1 LSFIFKEFIYNKGG
15 KMKFTKKKTKTII
28 DEGNKEKEG
37 EDLPTQ
43 EDVEAAKDMLAAMMG
58 PPPEEEMPSTFMMY
72 GDVNEE
78 RAADIVSALLLL
90 GDKKRVKKA
99 QDKLPEGEELDDIT
113 FYLSTY
119 GGSADDMMAIY
130 DMMRLTKENRDI
142 ETIGM
147 GKIMSAGT
155 LILAAGTRGKRKIMK
170 NCRVMIHAVS
180 AGSMG
185 TIHNLVNEME
195 EIQNIQ
201 DAYIAALCAETLL
214 TKRQLKK
221 MLDQKV
227 NVYLTA
233 EEAVEYGL
241 ADEVI

>member
-1 LSFIFKEFIYNKGG
+1 
-15 KMKFTKKKTKTII
+15 MKFTKKKTKTII
-28 DEGNKEKEG
+28 DNDDNITEG
-37 EDLPTQ
+37 EDVPTKEEIEQ
-43 EDVEAAKDMLAAMMG
+43 AKELMQTLMS
-58 PPPEEEMPSTFMMY
+58 PPPEEEIPSTFMLY

-90 GDKKRVKKA
+90 GDKKRVQKA
-99 QDKLPEGEELDDIT
+99 KNKLPEGEELDDIT

-119 GGSADDMMAIY
+119 GGSADDMMSIY
-130 DMMRLTKENRDI
+130 DMMRLTKKNRDI

-155 LILAAGTRGKRKIMK
+155 LILAGGTRGKRKIMK

-185 TIHNLVNEME
+185 TIHNLQNEME

-201 DAYIAALCAETLL
+201 DSYIAALCKETLL

>member
-1 LSFIFKEFIYNKGG
+1 
-15 KMKFTKKKTKTII
+15 MKFAKKKTKTII
-28 DEGNKEKEG
+28 DEGSKENKEEIEAPTEEELEQAKE
-37 EDLPTQ
+37 L
-43 EDVEAAKDMLAAMMG
+43 MAAMMG
-58 PPPEEEMPSTFMMY
+58 GSPEEDMPSTFMMY

-78 RAADIVSALLLL
+78 RAADIISALLLL
-90 GDKKRVKKA
+90 GDKKRVEKAKK
-99 QDKLPEGEELDDIT
+99 KLPEGEELDDIT

-119 GGSADDMMAIY
+119 GGSADDMMSIY
-130 DMMRLTKENRDI
+130 DMMRLTKKNRDI
-142 ETIGM
+142 EVIGM

-155 LILAAGTRGKRKIMK
+155 LLLAAGTRGKRKIMK

-185 TIHNLVNEME
+185 TIHNLQNEME

-201 DAYIAALCAETLL
+201 DLYITALCAETLL

>member
-1 LSFIFKEFIYNKGG
+1 
-15 KMKFTKKKTKTII
+15 MKFTKKRNKVII
-28 DEGNKEKEG
+28 DEGNKEEEEGALPPPTPEEMEQAKE
-37 EDLPTQ
+37 LMN
-43 EDVEAAKDMLAAMMG
+43 ALMG
-58 PPPEEEMPSTFMMY
+58 PPSAPEEDLPSTFMLY
-72 GDVNEE
+72 GDVTEE
-78 RAADIVSALLLL
+78 RAGDIVSALLLV
-90 GDKKRVKKA
+90 GDKKRVDKA
-99 QDKLPEGEELDDIT
+99 KAKLPEGEELEDIK
-113 FYLSTY
+113 FYISTY
-119 GGSADDMMAIY
+119 GGSADDMMSIH
-130 DMMRLTKENRDI
+130 DMMRLTKQNRDI

-155 LILAAGTRGKRKIMK
+155 LILASGTRGKRKIMK

-185 TIHNLVNEME
+185 SIHNLQNEME

-201 DAYIAALCAETLL
+201 DMYIDALCAETLL

>member
-1 LSFIFKEFIYNKGG
+1 
-15 KMKFTKKKTKTII
+15 MQFTKKK
-28 DEGNKEKEG
+28 NKAIVG
-37 EDLPTQ
+37 EDSQDKKKKAKKIEENGKEASQ
-43 EDVEAAKDMLAAMMG
+43 EEMDQARDMLAAMMG
-58 PPPEEEMPSTFMMY
+58 PPEDEMPSTFMLY

-78 RAADIVSALLLL
+78 RAADIVSALLIL
-90 GDKKRVKKA
+90 GDKKRIDKA
-99 QDKLPEGEELDDIT
+99 KERLPEGEELSDIQ
-113 FYLSTY
+113 FYISTY

-130 DMMRLTKENRDI
+130 DMMRITKKNRDV

-155 LILAAGTRGKRKIMK
+155 LLLASGTQGKRKIMK
-170 NCRVMIHAVS
+170 NCRVMLHAVS

-185 TIHNLVNEME
+185 SIHNLVNEME

-201 DAYIAALCAETLL
+201 DAYIRTLCAETLL

>member
-1 LSFIFKEFIYNKGG
+1 MQFTKKRNKAIVGEDS
-15 KMKFTKKKTKTII
+15 KDKKKKTKKTEEI
-28 DEGNKEKEG
+28 NKEAS
-37 EDLPTQ
+37 Q
-43 EDVEAAKDMLAAMMG
+43 EEMDQARDMLAAMMG
-58 PPPEEEMPSTFMMY
+58 PPEDEMPSTFMLY

-78 RAADIVSALLLL
+78 RAADIVSALLIL
-90 GDKKRVKKA
+90 GDKKRVDKA
-99 QDKLPEGEELDDIT
+99 RERLPEDEEMDDIK
-113 FYLSTY
+113 FYISTY

-130 DMMRLTKENRDI
+130 DMMRLTKQNRDI

-155 LILAAGTRGKRKIMK
+155 LILACGTRGKRKIMR
-170 NCRVMIHAVS
+170 NCRVMLHAVS

-185 TIHNLVNEME
+185 SIHNLVNEME

-201 DAYIAALCAETLL
+201 DAYIRTLCAETLL

>member
-1 LSFIFKEFIYNKGG
+1 
-15 KMKFTKKKTKTII
+15 MKFTKKKNKVIV
-28 DEGNKEKEG
+28 DEASEET
-37 EDLPTQ
+37 EETQ
-43 EDVEAAKDMLAAMMG
+43 EFHGQEEADAAKDMLAAMLA
-58 PPPEEEMPSTFMMY
+58 PPEEDMPSTFMLY
-72 GDVNEE
+72 GDVTED

-90 GDKKRVKKA
+90 GDKKRVEKAKK
-99 QDKLPEGEELDDIT
+99 KLPEGEELDDIQ
-113 FYLSTY
+113 FYISTY
-119 GGSADDMMAIY
+119 GGSADDMMSIY
-130 DMMRLTKENRDI
+130 DMMRITKLNRDI

-155 LILAAGTRGKRKIMK
+155 LLLASGTRGKRKIMK

-185 TIHNLVNEME
+185 TIHNLQNEME

-201 DAYIAALCAETLL
+201 EMYIEALCAETLL

>member
-1 LSFIFKEFIYNKGG
+1 
-15 KMKFTKKKTKTII
+15 MQFTKKK
-28 DEGNKEKEG
+28 NKAIVG
-37 EDLPTQ
+37 EDSQDKKKKAKKIEENGKEASQ
-43 EDVEAAKDMLAAMMG
+43 EEMDQAKDMLAAMMG
-58 PPPEEEMPSTFMMY
+58 PPEDEMPSTFMLY

-78 RAADIVSALLLL
+78 RAADIVSALLIL
-90 GDKKRVKKA
+90 GDKKRIDKA
-99 QDKLPEGEELDDIT
+99 KERLPEGEELSDIQ
-113 FYLSTY
+113 FYISTY

-130 DMMRLTKENRDI
+130 DMMRITKKNRDV

-155 LILAAGTRGKRKIMK
+155 LLLASGTQGKRKIMK
-170 NCRVMIHAVS
+170 NCRVMLHAVS

-185 TIHNLVNEME
+185 SIHNLVNEME

-201 DAYIAALCAETLL
+201 DAYIRTLCAETLL

>member
-1 LSFIFKEFIYNKGG
+1 
-15 KMKFTKKKTKTII
+15 MKFTKKKKNKVIV
-28 DEGNKEKEG
+28 DEGNKEEEFQDKQS
-37 EDLPTQ
+37 Q
-43 EDVEAAKDMLAAMMG
+43 EEMDQAKDMLAAMMG
-58 PPPEEEMPSTFMMY
+58 GPPEEEMPSTFMLY

-90 GDKKRVKKA
+90 GDKKRVDKA
-99 QDKLPEGEELDDIT
+99 KERLPEGEDLDDIR
-113 FYLSTY
+113 FYISTY
-119 GGSADDMMAIY
+119 GGSADEMMAIY
-130 DMMRLTKENRDI
+130 DMMRLTKLNRDI

-155 LILAAGTRGKRKIMK
+155 LILASGTRGKRKIMK
-170 NCRVMIHAVS
+170 NCRVMLHAVS

-201 DAYIAALCAETLL
+201 DAYIATLCAETLL

>member
-1 LSFIFKEFIYNKGG
+1 
-15 KMKFTKKKTKTII
+15 
-28 DEGNKEKEG
+28 
-37 EDLPTQ
+37 
-43 EDVEAAKDMLAAMMG
+43 ML
-58 PPPEEEMPSTFMMY
+58 Y
-72 GDVNEE
+72 GDVTEE
-78 RAADIVSALLLL
+78 RAGDIVSALLLV
-90 GDKKRVKKA
+90 GDKKRVDKA
-99 QDKLPEGEELDDIT
+99 KAKLPEGKELDDIR
-113 FYLSTY
+113 FYVSTY
-119 GGSADDMMAIY
+119 GGSADDMMSIH
-130 DMMRLTKENRDI
+130 DMMRLTKVNRDI

-155 LILAAGTRGKRKIMK
+155 LILASGTRGKRKIMK

-180 AGSMG
+180 AGNMG
-185 TIHNLVNEME
+185 SIHNLQNEME

-201 DAYIAALCAETLL
+201 DMYIEALCSETLL
-214 TKRQLKK
+214 TKRQLRK

>member
-1 LSFIFKEFIYNKGG
+1 
-15 KMKFTKKKTKTII
+15 MKFTRKKKSKVIV
-28 DEGNKEKEG
+28 DAGNKEE
-37 EDLPTQ
+37 EVQDAPSQ
-43 EDVEAAKDMLAAMMG
+43 EEMDQAKDMLAAMMG
-58 PPPEEEMPSTFMMY
+58 GPPEEEMPSTFMLY

-90 GDKKRVKKA
+90 GDKKRVDKA
-99 QDKLPEGEELDDIT
+99 KERLPEGEDLEDIK
-113 FYLSTY
+113 FYISTY

-130 DMMRLTKENRDI
+130 DMMRLTKLNRDI

-155 LILAAGTRGKRKIMK
+155 LILASGTRGKRKIMK
-170 NCRVMIHAVS
+170 NCRVMLHAVS

-185 TIHNLVNEME
+185 TIHNLQNEME

-201 DAYIAALCAETLL
+201 DSYIRTLCAETLL

>member
-1 LSFIFKEFIYNKGG
+1 
-15 KMKFTKKKTKTII
+15 MKFTRKKKSKVIVNDTI
-28 DEGNKEKEG
+28 EEQG
-37 EDLPTQ
+37 EDKPSQ
-43 EDVEAAKDMLAAMMG
+43 EEMDQAKDMLAAMMG
-58 PPPEEEMPSTFMMY
+58 GPPEEEMPSTFMLY

-90 GDKKRVKKA
+90 GDKKRIDKA
-99 QDKLPEGEELDDIT
+99 KERLPEGEDLEDIK
-113 FYLSTY
+113 FYISTY

-130 DMMRLTKENRDI
+130 DMMRLTKLNRDI

-155 LILAAGTRGKRKIMK
+155 LILASGTRGKRKIMK
-170 NCRVMIHAVS
+170 NCRVMLHAVS

-185 TIHNLVNEME
+185 TIHNLQNEME

-201 DAYIAALCAETLL
+201 DSYIRTLCAETLL

>member
-1 LSFIFKEFIYNKGG
+1 
-15 KMKFTKKKTKTII
+15 MKFTKKKKNKVIV
-28 DEGNKEKEG
+28 DEGNKEE
-37 EDLPTQ
+37 EVQDQPSQ
-43 EDVEAAKDMLAAMMG
+43 EEREAAKDMLAAMMG
-58 PPPEEEMPSTFMMY
+58 GPPEEEMPSTFMLY

-90 GDKKRVKKA
+90 GDKKRVDKA
-99 QDKLPEGEELDDIT
+99 KERLPEGEDLEDIK
-113 FYLSTY
+113 FYISTY

-130 DMMRLTKENRDI
+130 DMMRLTKLNRDI

-155 LILAAGTRGKRKIMK
+155 LILASGTRGKRKIMK
-170 NCRVMIHAVS
+170 NCRVMLHAVS

-185 TIHNLVNEME
+185 TIHNLQNEME

-201 DAYIAALCAETLL
+201 DSYIRTLCAETLL

>member
-1 LSFIFKEFIYNKGG
+1 
-15 KMKFTKKKTKTII
+15 MKFTKKKSKVIVEDTK
-28 DEGNKEKEG
+28 EEEG
-37 EDLPTQ
+37 EEKPTQ
-43 EDVEAAKDMLAAMMG
+43 EEMDQAKDILAAMMG
-58 PPPEEEMPSTFMMY
+58 GPPEEEMPSTFMLY

-90 GDKKRVKKA
+90 GDKKRVDKA
-99 QDKLPEGEELDDIT
+99 KNKLPEGEDLEDIK
-113 FYLSTY
+113 FYISTY

-130 DMMRLTKENRDI
+130 DMMRLTKNNRDI

-155 LILAAGTRGKRKIMK
+155 LILASGTRGKRKIMR
-170 NCRVMIHAVS
+170 NCRVMLHAVS

-195 EIQNIQ
+195 EVQNIQ
-201 DAYIAALCAETLL
+201 DMYIRALCAETLL

>member
-1 LSFIFKEFIYNKGG
+1 
-15 KMKFTKKKTKTII
+15 MKFTKKKTKTII
-28 DEGNKEKEG
+28 DNDSKEKEG
-37 EDLPTQ
+37 EDVPTHEEMEQ
-43 EDVEAAKDMLAAMMG
+43 AKELMAAMMG
-58 PPPEEEMPSTFMMY
+58 PPPEEEMPSTFMLY

-90 GDKKRVKKA
+90 GDKKRVDKA
-99 QDKLPEGEELDDIT
+99 RSKLPEDEELDDIT

-130 DMMRLTKENRDI
+130 DMMRLTKNNRDI

-155 LILAAGTRGKRKIMK
+155 LILAGGTRGKRKIMR

-185 TIHNLVNEME
+185 TIHNLQNEME

-201 DAYIAALCAETLL
+201 DAYIAALCKETLL

>member
-1 LSFIFKEFIYNKGG
+1 
-15 KMKFTKKKTKTII
+15 MKFTRKKKSKVIV
-28 DEGNKEKEG
+28 DEGNKEE
-37 EDLPTQ
+37 EVQ
-43 EDVEAAKDMLAAMMG
+43 EAPSQEEMDQAKDMLAAMMG
-58 PPPEEEMPSTFMMY
+58 GPPEEEMPSTFMLY

-90 GDKKRVKKA
+90 GDKKRVDKA
-99 QDKLPEGEELDDIT
+99 KERLPEGEDLEDIK
-113 FYLSTY
+113 FYISTY

-130 DMMRLTKENRDI
+130 DMMRLTKLNRDI

-155 LILAAGTRGKRKIMK
+155 LILASGTRGKRKIMK
-170 NCRVMIHAVS
+170 NCRVMLHAVS

-185 TIHNLVNEME
+185 TIHNLQNEME

-201 DAYIAALCAETLL
+201 DSYIRTLCAETLL

>member
-1 LSFIFKEFIYNKGG
+1 
-15 KMKFTKKKTKTII
+15 MKFTKKKKNKVIV
-28 DEGNKEKEG
+28 DEGNKEE
-37 EDLPTQ
+37 EAQEAPSQ
-43 EDVEAAKDMLAAMMG
+43 EDMDQAKDMLAAMMG
-58 PPPEEEMPSTFMMY
+58 GPPEEEMPSTFMLY

-90 GDKKRVKKA
+90 GDKKRIDKA
-99 QDKLPEGEELDDIT
+99 KERLPEGEDLEDIK
-113 FYLSTY
+113 FYISTY

-130 DMMRLTKENRDI
+130 DMMRLTKLNRDI

-155 LILAAGTRGKRKIMK
+155 LILASGTRGKRKIMR
-170 NCRVMIHAVS
+170 NCRVMLHAVS

-185 TIHNLVNEME
+185 TIHNLQNEME

-201 DAYIAALCAETLL
+201 DSYIRTLCAETLL

>member
-1 LSFIFKEFIYNKGG
+1 
-15 KMKFTKKKTKTII
+15 MKFTRKKKSKVIV
-28 DEGNKEKEG
+28 DEGNKEE
-37 EDLPTQ
+37 EVQDAPSQ
-43 EDVEAAKDMLAAMMG
+43 EEMDQAKDMLAAMMG
-58 PPPEEEMPSTFMMY
+58 GPPEEEMPSTFMLY

-90 GDKKRVKKA
+90 GDKKRVDKA
-99 QDKLPEGEELDDIT
+99 KNRLPEGEDLEDIK
-113 FYLSTY
+113 FYVSTY

-130 DMMRLTKENRDI
+130 DMMRLTKLNRDI

-155 LILAAGTRGKRKIMK
+155 LILASGTRGKRKIMR
-170 NCRVMIHAVS
+170 NCRVMLHAVS

-185 TIHNLVNEME
+185 TIHNLQNEME

-201 DAYIAALCAETLL
+201 DSYIRTLCAETLL

>member
-1 LSFIFKEFIYNKGG
+1 MLTLGKKNK
-15 KMKFTKKKTKTII
+15 KSK
-28 DEGNKEKEG
+28 KEKA
-37 EDLPTQ
+37 L
-43 EDVEAAKDMLAAMMG
+43 
-58 PPPEEEMPSTFMMY
+58 EEEEETSVEEEEGDEEGPINLLDLLGAAAGGG
-72 GDVNEE
+72 GDVPESRSIMFVGEVNEQ
-78 RAADIVSALLLL
+78 RAADLISALLVLSQTKEK
-90 GDKKRVKKA
+90 GQERA
-99 QDKLPEGEELDDIT
+99 DDIKL
-113 FYLSTY
+113 YISTY
-119 GGSADDMMAIY
+119 GGSADDMMSIY
-130 DMMRLTKENRDI
+130 DMMRLTKKNRDI

-185 TIHNLVNEME
+185 TIHNLQNEME

-201 DAYIAALCAETLL
+201 DLYITALCAETLL

>member
-1 LSFIFKEFIYNKGG
+1 
-15 KMKFTKKKTKTII
+15 MQFTKKR
-28 DEGNKEKEG
+28 NKAIVG
-37 EDLPTQ
+37 EDSKDKKKKAKKIEENGKEASQ
-43 EDVEAAKDMLAAMMG
+43 EEMDQARDMLAAMMG
-58 PPPEEEMPSTFMMY
+58 PPEDEMPSTFMLY

-78 RAADIVSALLLL
+78 RAADIVSALLIL
-90 GDKKRVKKA
+90 GDKKRIDKA
-99 QDKLPEGEELDDIT
+99 KERLPEGEELSDIQ
-113 FYLSTY
+113 FYISTY

-130 DMMRLTKENRDI
+130 DMMRITKKNRDV

-155 LILAAGTRGKRKIMK
+155 LLLASGTQGKRKIMK
-170 NCRVMIHAVS
+170 NCRVMLHAVS

-185 TIHNLVNEME
+185 SIHNLVNEME

-201 DAYIAALCAETLL
+201 DAYIRTLCAETLL

>member
-1 LSFIFKEFIYNKGG
+1 
-15 KMKFTKKKTKTII
+15 MKFTKKKKNKVIV
-28 DEGNKEKEG
+28 DEGNKEE
-37 EDLPTQ
+37 EDSQ
-43 EDVEAAKDMLAAMMG
+43 
-58 PPPEEEMPSTFMMY
+58 
-72 GDVNEE
+72 E
-78 RAADIVSALLLL
+78 RAADIISALLLL
-90 GDKKRVKKA
+90 GDKKRVDKAKKR
-99 QDKLPEGEELDDIT
+99 LPEGETLGDIQ
-113 FYLSTY
+113 FYISTY
-119 GGSADDMMAIY
+119 GGSADEMMSIY
-130 DMMRLTKENRDI
+130 DMMRLTKLNRDI

-155 LILAAGTRGKRKIMK
+155 LILASGTRGKRKIMK

-185 TIHNLVNEME
+185 SIHNLQNEME
-195 EIQNIQ
+195 EIQHIQ
-201 DAYIAALCAETLL
+201 DAYIATLCAETLL

>member
-1 LSFIFKEFIYNKGG
+1 
-15 KMKFTKKKTKTII
+15 MKFTKKKKSKVIVNDTV
-28 DEGNKEKEG
+28 EEQA
-37 EDLPTQ
+37 EDQPSQ
-43 EDVEAAKDMLAAMMG
+43 EEVEQAKDMLAAMMG
-58 PPPEEEMPSTFMMY
+58 GPPEEEMPSTFMLY

-90 GDKKRVKKA
+90 GDKKRVEKA
-99 QDKLPEGEELDDIT
+99 KERLPEGEEMEDIK
-113 FYLSTY
+113 FYISTY

-130 DMMRLTKENRDI
+130 DMMRLTKQNRDI

-155 LILAAGTRGKRKIMK
+155 LILACGTRGKRKIMK
-170 NCRVMIHAVS
+170 NCRVMLHAVS

-185 TIHNLVNEME
+185 SIHNLQNEME

-201 DAYIAALCAETLL
+201 DAYIRTLCAETLL

>member
-1 LSFIFKEFIYNKGG
+1 
-15 KMKFTKKKTKTII
+15 MKFTRKKKSKVIV
-28 DEGNKEKEG
+28 DEGNKEE
-37 EDLPTQ
+37 EVQDAPSQ
-43 EDVEAAKDMLAAMMG
+43 EEMDQAKDMLAAMMG
-58 PPPEEEMPSTFMMY
+58 GPPEEEMPSTFMLY
-72 GDVNEE
+72 GDVNED

-90 GDKKRVKKA
+90 GDKKRVDKA
-99 QDKLPEGEELDDIT
+99 KERLPEGEEMEDIK
-113 FYLSTY
+113 FYISTY

-130 DMMRLTKENRDI
+130 DMMRLTKQNRDI

-170 NCRVMIHAVS
+170 NCRVMLHAVS

-185 TIHNLVNEME
+185 SIHNLVNEME

-201 DAYIAALCAETLL
+201 DAYIRTLCAETLL

>member
-1 LSFIFKEFIYNKGG
+1 
-15 KMKFTKKKTKTII
+15 MQFTKKK
-28 DEGNKEKEG
+28 NKAIVG
-37 EDLPTQ
+37 EDSKDKKKKAKKIEENGKEASQ
-43 EDVEAAKDMLAAMMG
+43 EEMDQARDMLAAMMG
-58 PPPEEEMPSTFMMY
+58 PPEDEMPSTFMLY

-78 RAADIVSALLLL
+78 RAADIVSALLIL
-90 GDKKRVKKA
+90 GDKKRIDKA
-99 QDKLPEGEELDDIT
+99 KERLPEGEELSDIQ
-113 FYLSTY
+113 FYISTY

-130 DMMRLTKENRDI
+130 DMMRITKKNRDV

-155 LILAAGTRGKRKIMK
+155 LLLASGTQGKRKIMK
-170 NCRVMIHAVS
+170 NCRVMLHAVS

-185 TIHNLVNEME
+185 SIHNLVNEME

-201 DAYIAALCAETLL
+201 DAYIRTLCAETLL

>member
-1 LSFIFKEFIYNKGG
+1 
-15 KMKFTKKKTKTII
+15 MQFTKKKNKAIVG
-28 DEGNKEKEG
+28 EGSKDKKKKSKKQEEPNKE
-37 EDLPTQ
+37 LQ
-43 EDVEAAKDMLAAMMG
+43 EDMDQASAMLAAMMG
-58 PPPEEEMPSTFMMY
+58 PPEEEMPSTFMLY

-78 RAADIVSALLLL
+78 RAADIVSALLIL
-90 GDKKRVKKA
+90 GDKKRIDKA
-99 QDKLPEGEELDDIT
+99 KERLPEGEELSDIQ
-113 FYLSTY
+113 FYISTY

-130 DMMRLTKENRDI
+130 DMMRITKKNRDI

-155 LILAAGTRGKRKIMK
+155 LLLASGTQGKRKIMK
-170 NCRVMIHAVS
+170 NCRVMLHAVS

-185 TIHNLVNEME
+185 SIHNLVNEME

-201 DAYIAALCAETLL
+201 DAYIRTLCAETLL

>member
-1 LSFIFKEFIYNKGG
+1 
-15 KMKFTKKKTKTII
+15 MKFTRKKSKAIVEETKEEERE
-28 DEGNKEKEG
+28 DKPSEQELEQAKE
-37 EDLPTQ
+37 LMT
-43 EDVEAAKDMLAAMMG
+43 AMMG
-58 PPPEEEMPSTFMMY
+58 VPPEEEMPSTFMLY

-78 RAADIVSALLLL
+78 RAGDIVSALLLL
-90 GDKKRVKKA
+90 GDKKRVDKA
-99 QDKLPEGEELDDIT
+99 NNKLPEGEELDDIK

-130 DMMRLTKENRDI
+130 DMMRLTKLNRDI

-155 LILAAGTRGKRKIMK
+155 LLLAAGTRGKRKIMK

-201 DAYIAALCAETLL
+201 DSYVAALCKETLL

>member
-1 LSFIFKEFIYNKGG
+1 
-15 KMKFTKKKTKTII
+15 MKFTKKKNKVII
-28 DEGNKEKEG
+28 DEGNKDEEEGVLPPPTPEELEQAKE
-37 EDLPTQ
+37 L
-43 EDVEAAKDMLAAMMG
+43 MAAMMG
-58 PPPEEEMPSTFMMY
+58 HQSEPEDDLPSTFMLY
-72 GDVNEE
+72 GDVTEE
-78 RAADIVSALLLL
+78 RAGDIVSALLLV
-90 GDKKRVKKA
+90 GDKKRVDKA
-99 QDKLPEGEELDDIT
+99 KAKLPEGKELDDIR
-113 FYLSTY
+113 FYVSTY
-119 GGSADDMMAIY
+119 GGSADDMMSIH
-130 DMMRLTKENRDI
+130 DMMRLTKANRDI

-155 LILAAGTRGKRKIMK
+155 LILASGTRGKRKIMK

-180 AGSMG
+180 AGNMG
-185 TIHNLVNEME
+185 SIHNLQNEME

-201 DAYIAALCAETLL
+201 DMYIEALCSETLL
-214 TKRQLKK
+214 TKRQLRK

>member
-1 LSFIFKEFIYNKGG
+1 
-15 KMKFTKKKTKTII
+15 MKFTKKKKSKVIVE
-28 DEGNKEKEG
+28 DAVDDQKE
-37 EDLPTQ
+37 DAPSQ
-43 EDVEAAKDMLAAMMG
+43 EEMDQAKDMLAAMMG
-58 PPPEEEMPSTFMMY
+58 GPPEEEMPSTFMLY

-90 GDKKRVKKA
+90 GVKKRVDKA
-99 QDKLPEGEELDDIT
+99 KERLPEGEDLEDIK
-113 FYLSTY
+113 FYISTY

-130 DMMRLTKENRDI
+130 DMMRLTKLNRDI

-155 LILAAGTRGKRKIMK
+155 LILASGTRGKRKIMK
-170 NCRVMIHAVS
+170 NCRVMLHAVS

-185 TIHNLVNEME
+185 TIHNLQNEME

-201 DAYIAALCAETLL
+201 DSYIRTLCAETLL

>member
-1 LSFIFKEFIYNKGG
+1 
-15 KMKFTKKKTKTII
+15 MKFTKKKKSKVIV
-28 DEGNKEKEG
+28 DEGNKEEESQDK
-37 EDLPTQ
+37 PSQ
-43 EDVEAAKDMLAAMMG
+43 EDMDQAKDMLAAMMG
-58 PPPEEEMPSTFMMY
+58 GPPEEEMPSTFMLY

-90 GDKKRVKKA
+90 GDKKRIDKA
-99 QDKLPEGEELDDIT
+99 KERLPEGEDLEDIK
-113 FYLSTY
+113 FYISTY

-130 DMMRLTKENRDI
+130 DMMRLTKLNRDI

-155 LILAAGTRGKRKIMK
+155 LILASGTRGKRKIMK
-170 NCRVMIHAVS
+170 NCRVMLHAVS

-185 TIHNLVNEME
+185 TIHNLQNEME

-201 DAYIAALCAETLL
+201 DSYIRTLCAETLL

>member
-1 LSFIFKEFIYNKGG
+1 
-15 KMKFTKKKTKTII
+15 MKFTKKKKNKVIV
-28 DEGNKEKEG
+28 DEDNKEE
-37 EDLPTQ
+37 EDQDQPSH
-43 EDVEAAKDMLAAMMG
+43 EEREAAKEMLAAMMG
-58 PPPEEEMPSTFMMY
+58 GPEEEMPSTFMLY

-78 RAADIVSALLLL
+78 RSADIITALLLL
-90 GDKKRVKKA
+90 GDKKRVDKAKKR
-99 QDKLPEGEELDDIT
+99 LPEGEELDDIK
-113 FYLSTY
+113 FYISTY
-119 GGSADDMMAIY
+119 GGSADEMMAVY
-130 DMMRLTKENRDI
+130 DMMRLTKLNRDI
-142 ETIGM
+142 ETIGL

-155 LILAAGTRGKRKIMK
+155 LILASGTQGKRKIMK
-170 NCRVMIHAVS
+170 NCRVMLHAVS

-185 TIHNLVNEME
+185 TIHNLQNEME

-201 DAYIAALCAETLL
+201 DSYIAALCAETLL

>member
-1 LSFIFKEFIYNKGG
+1 
-15 KMKFTKKKTKTII
+15 MKFTKKKNKVII
-28 DEGNKEKEG
+28 DEANKEDSESERIPAPSEEEMAQAKE
-37 EDLPTQ
+37 
-43 EDVEAAKDMLAAMMG
+43 MLAAMMG
-58 PPPEEEMPSTFMMY
+58 PPEEEMPSTFMLY
-72 GDVNEE
+72 GDVTEE
-78 RAADIVSALLLL
+78 RAADIVSALILL
-90 GDKKRVKKA
+90 GDKKRLDKA
-99 QDKLPEGEELDDIT
+99 ASKLPEGESVSDIR
-113 FYLSTY
+113 FYISTY
-119 GGSADDMMAIY
+119 GGSADDMMSIY

-155 LILAAGTRGKRKIMK
+155 LLLASGTRGKRKIMK
-170 NCRVMIHAVS
+170 HCRVMLHAVS
-180 AGSMG
+180 AGNVG
-185 TIHNLVNEME
+185 AIHNLVNEIE

-201 DAYIAALCAETLL
+201 DMYIHALCEQTLL